1 MNTETVVIPHPGNLW
16 HVENLASIP
25 LLRAQGFT
33 GPDASLAI
41 SLGEYGMAWRLLPDG
56 EWLFVYSHPTIRG
69 AFDRASIRPL
79 DPKVEWDW
87 VDWAEFLSYFGMEE
101 AEWLALPFPRQVED
115 LFRYYGA
122 ENVFGG
128 SYWEGFKIAGIESDD
143 E

>member
-1 MNTETVVIPHPGNLW
+1 MNTDTVVIPHPGNLW

-25 LLRAQGFT
+25 LLRAQGFI

-56 EWLFVYSHPTIRG
+56 EWLFVHSHPTIPG
-69 AFDRASIRPL
+69 AFDRTSMKPC
-79 DPKVEWDW
+79 DPRKEWDW
-87 VDWAEFLSYFGMEE
+87 VDWAEFLSYFGMGE
-101 AEWLALPFPRQVED
+101 AEWLALPFPEQAGD

-122 ENVFGG
+122 ENVFGS
-128 SYWEGFKIAGIESDD
+128 SYWEGFKIAGIESDG

>member
-1 MNTETVVIPHPGNLW
+1 MNAETVVIPHPDMPA

-25 LLRAQGFT
+25 LLRAQGFE
-33 GPDASLAI
+33 GLDASLAI
-41 SLGEYGMAWRLLPDG
+41 SLGEYGLAWRLLPDG
-56 EWLFVYSHPTIRG
+56 EWLFIYSHPMIRG
-69 AFDRASIRPL
+69 AFDRASLKPC
-79 DPKVEWDW
+79 DPRREWDW

-101 AEWLALPFPRQVED
+101 ADWMGQPFPLQVQD

-128 SYWEGFKIAGIESDD
+128 SYWEGFTIAGIESED